1 MTKESNR
8 DPLFRNKNARGSGLG
23 VPSSGNDGQTAF
35 HVRDESGQSIVN
47 APTSTL
53 EAGLRLRR
61 GVFEAQQRNTV
72 DMHAFQEEVYNETAT
87 YLRKKFPEVG
97 GVSLSAD
104 EQGIW
109 CVSASNRNG
118 NLMDDGDRDRI
129 EAALNEDLPDTA
141 YIAFADAVSLNVNP
155 SRYIPE
161 PAEDL
166 AAYTARFVPAML
178 AGADI
183 PDGDLGEARDSM
195 VELARNEYHDA
206 LHQRLKNGETVTGAQ
221 LLGLPYTQARYLRH
235 GYRNQIVKDHAGV
248 DRPFQD
254 ADEFFDTITPRETFD
269 PNGRSLK
276 REFEIASDA
285 DGNRVVVEL
294 SVRHSKTMAGDYSGT
309 SRPNFTGSLTT
320 ITERRRPGG
329 YVVREHTPMEDGI
342 RFAPVDSGRYS
353 EKNLRAQMEA
363 TASNLRDDWDHPQIQ
378 AIFERARVRARHMDS
393 DDEV

>member
-1 MTKESNR
+1 MKKESNR

-47 APTSTL
+47 APASTL

-87 YLRKKFPEVG
+87 YLREKFPEVG

-155 SRYIPE
+155 SRYAPE
-161 PAEDL
+161 PGEDL
-166 AAYTARFVPAML
+166 ATYTARFVPAML

-183 PDGDLGEARDSM
+183 ADGDLGEARDSM
-195 VELARNEYHDA
+195 IELARNEYHES
-206 LHQRLKNGETVTGAQ
+206 LHQRLKDGETVTGAQ
-221 LLGLPYTQARYLRH
+221 LEGLPFTQARYLRH
-235 GYRNQIVKDHAGV
+235 GYRNQIVNDRAGV
-248 DRPFQD
+248 DRPFET
-254 ADEFFDTITPRETFD
+254 ADEFFNHSEPAMTFNAKDRRITE
-269 PNGRSLK
+269 SY
-276 REFEIASDA
+276 EIACDEN
-285 DGNRVVVEL
+285 GNRVLVEV
-294 SVRHSKTMAGDYSGT
+294 SVSHRKHMPGDYTGT
-309 SRPNFTGSLTT
+309 SAANYSGSITT
-320 ITERRRPGG
+320 VTEKPTDHGWT
-329 YVVREHTPMEDGI
+329 VRSTIPMEDGV
-342 RFAPVDSGRYS
+342 RFAPVPSGRYS
-353 EKNLRAQMEA
+353 EKNLRAHLAVIREE
-363 TASNLRDDWDHPQIQ
+363 LRENWDHPQVQ
-378 AIFERARVRARHMDS
+378 QVFTRASVHARHMD